1 VNPRGWMLGVVA
13 LAAAVAVAPAAHA
26 KPLELTVLSSEPD
39 QVSGGDALVRVDAP
53 RGLLDKLRVERNGD
67 DVTDAFERKDG
78 SLIGLVEGL
87 ELGENTVTVVRNRRS
102 SAPPHDRLV
111 LVNYPTTGP
120 IFSGP
125 HQRPFVCQTNQA
137 GLGEPLVD
145 NQDGEGFRVENPDG
159 STAGWSLDCSADTKV
174 DYQYRSTEGGF
185 KPLPADGSRPPD
197 LAQTTLLDGRTVD
210 YVVRRER
217 GTINRFIYSFAMLAP
232 LGEDPDDEPDTSLWN
247 KRAIYTFDGGVQIG
261 HRQGNPGGS
270 ALYHDGLR
278 KGYGIVHSSGTRAST
293 HYNLELG
300 GETALMT
307 KEEFIERYGV
317 PLYTVGVGGSGG
329 AIQQYVYGQ
338 NHPGLI
344 DAGIPQYSYPDMV
357 TQTIHVGDCELLEH
371 YMDVTDGSNPKWQNW
386 DNREWL
392 EGLNADADRPNPYRL
407 GAPGNTECV
416 NGWRGLTPLALNPLW
431 APDFGGTDRMDPDE
445 LAQTHWTHWEDV
457 RNVYGVDPDTGFARQ
472 TWDNVGV
479 QYGLQALT
487 AGNIT
492 PGEFLD
498 LNAEVGSWE
507 DPEDVVQE
515 GPPFGPPLGPDLV
528 PGLPPIT
535 PPFDPWSSRNMELS
549 PGGGTPAPRHEGD
562 IAAINAAYERG
573 LYFDGDIDIPLID
586 WRHYL
591 EEELDMHNSHQ
602 SFASRQRMLDR
613 DGDASNQVVWFTD
626 ARPSRQFDQTPEAL
640 EVMDEWM
647 ANIRAHPKRG
657 VALNKPALATDR
669 CFTTQGEEIARGP
682 NVWDGILDDAP
693 QGECTQEFPL
703 HSTSRIVAGGPF
715 RGGVYKCAL
724 QSVDEAV
731 ERGLYGSWTQT
742 EAQLERLKEIFPDG
756 VCDYSQ
762 EDVGRP

>member
-26 KPLELTVLSSEPD
+26 KPLELTLLSSEPD
-39 QVSGGDALVRVDAP
+39 QVSGGDALVGVDAP

-78 SLIGLVEGL
+78 SLIGLVDGL
-87 ELGENTVTVVRNRRS
+87 ELGENTLTVVHNRRS

-125 HQRPFVCQTNQA
+125 HQRPFVCQTIQA

-145 NQDGEGFRVENPDG
+145 NQDGDGFRVLKPDG

-185 KPLPADGSRPPD
+185 KPLPADGSRPAD

-232 LGEDPDDEPDTSLWN
+232 LGEDPDDDPDTSLWN
-247 KRAIYTFDGGVQIG
+247 NRAIYTFDGGVQIG

-392 EGLNADADRPNPYRL
+392 EGLNADPNRPNPYRL

-431 APDFGGTDRMDPDE
+431 APNFGGTDRMEPDE
-445 LAQTHWTHWEDV
+445 LAQTDWTHWEDL
-457 RNVYGVDPDTGFARQ
+457 RNIYGVDPDTGFARQ

-479 QYGLQALT
+479 QYGLKALKD
-487 AGNIT
+487 GNIT
-492 PGEFLD
+492 PAEFLD
-498 LNAEVGSWE
+498 VNAKVGSWKE
-507 DPEDVVQE
+507 VEDVVQE
-515 GPPFGPPLGPDLV
+515 GPPFGPPLGPTLV
-528 PGLPPIT
+528 PGLPDISG
-535 PPFDPWSSRNMELS
+535 PFDPWSSRNMELS

-562 IAAINAAYERG
+562 IAAMNAAYERG

-657 VALNKPALATDR
+657 VARNKPALATDR

-731 ERGLYGSWTQT
+731 ERGLYGSWTPT